1 MVRAGANGAGAL
13 NMSRKLVAAGASC
26 ALIVA
31 LFVLWIVHP
40 KKTAVTVQTPATPTA
55 PGAVRAFADP
65 LQQRIDEIVGRYRKT
80 IVLLEDDDSLPDAD
94 RETVSLVGR
103 IIFQENHQAIST
115 LSDELTSG
123 ILTAGDWSQSPAN
136 VSHFLDLIETQSDL
150 HDADKL
156 VFREIFSDMA
166 SSLSGLK
173 NPAAAKTQLE
183 QRVESDR
190 QALTEI
196 QSLYEKELDKIFGRF
211 ETRGMPVRR
220 EAWDRYVAY
229 LHTRYRRED
238 ILKSYESTVNRI
250 KLSARAGHQDNDLET
265 YGSKL
270 PPKTLLLTFD
280 DGPHPRY
287 TDRILEILRQ
297 HQIKSVFFELGTNLA
312 TVKNNNILPTRAATA
327 TRHLVEAGYAIGSH
341 GFSHQ
346 VLPKMSDREIGAEID
361 ETNRL
366 LQTVANVH
374 SPLFRPPYGER
385 DTKVL
390 AAIEAH
396 KMRSILWNIDSK
408 DWADPVAK
416 SVANRVIA
424 GARRADHGIIL
435 LHDIHER
442 TIDALPLIIET
453 LKSDGYRFLSWN
465 GEGFVEDSEDVIALT
480 KPAADPPPPLY
491 RESWAVVAGIDNYP
505 KWPKLQYAVN
515 DATGVRDLLVNKFG
529 FKRDHVITLFNE
541 EATREKILSALG
553 DTLSNPNNVHHD
565 DRVFI
570 FFAGH
575 GSTRRLPSGRDL
587 GYIIPWDADTQNFQ
601 GQAISMTN
609 FQDISESIPAKH
621 VFFVMDSCYS
631 GLAITR
637 AAQAGNNYLREMSR
651 RTAREMLTAGGAN
664 EEVADNGPNGHSVF
678 TWTLLQGLEGRADL
692 NSDGFIT
699 AAELAAYVGPS
710 VSTLS
715 HQTPAFGNLPGAEG
729 GEFIFELHPET
740 EALSQQ
746 SAQLDQEAIA
756 LNAQLDQIRK
766 EVAAKTARNNELR
779 RQIAAAK
786 SGQPGPPVAPP
797 PGKGSAATHLN
808 RGDALFKEKRYQEAL
823 DEFLAAAKLDP
834 ASALAANNVGFIYG
848 RLQRFDDSVQW
859 TRKAIEIDPKRAV
872 AYVNLGDM
880 YYQLN
885 RPEDAR
891 PYYEK
896 YLELA
901 SDKPYAATVRAR
913 LGR

>member
-1 MVRAGANGAGAL
+1 MSKKAKLIAAAASSAL
-13 NMSRKLVAAGASC
+13 II
-26 ALIVA
+26 ALIV
-31 LFVLWIVHP
+31 LWMVQS
-40 KKTAVTVQTPATPTA
+40 KKTGIVGRNGAPAPAGVSSA
-55 PGAVRAFADP
+55 PPDP
-65 LQQRIDEIVGRYRKT
+65 LQQRIDAIVARYRQT
-80 IVLLEDDDSLPDAD
+80 IVLLEDDSSLPESD
-94 RETVSLVGR
+94 RENASLVGR
-103 IIFQENHQAIST
+103 IIFQENHEALSA

-123 ILTAGDWSQSPAN
+123 ILNAGDWSQSPAG
-136 VSHFLDLIETQSDL
+136 VSHFLDLVETQSDL

-156 VFREIFSDMA
+156 VFREIFADIA
-166 SSLSGLK
+166 DTLSGLK
-173 NPAAAKTQLE
+173 SAIAAKVDLE
-183 QRVESDR
+183 RRVETDR
-190 QALTEI
+190 QALAEI
-196 QSLYEKELDKIFGRF
+196 QSLYEKELDKVFGRF

-229 LHTRYRRED
+229 LRTKYRRED
-238 ILKSYESTVNRI
+238 ILKSYGSTINRVRD
-250 KLSARAGHQDNDLET
+250 SAKASHQDNDLET

-287 TDRILEILRQ
+287 TDRVLEILRQ
-297 HQIKSVFFELGTNLA
+297 RGIKSVFFELGTNLA
-312 TVKNNNILPTRAATA
+312 AVNHDRIQPKRAASA
-327 TRHLVEAGYAIGSH
+327 ARHLVEAGYAIGSH
-341 GFSHQ
+341 GLSHA
-346 VLPKMSDREIGAEID
+346 VLPKMSDREIGDEID
-361 ETNRL
+361 RTNRL
-366 LQTVANVH
+366 IQTVVKVRT
-374 SPLFRPPYGER
+374 PLFRPPYGER

-390 AAIEAH
+390 AALEAH

-416 SVANRVIA
+416 SIANRVIA
-424 GARRADHGIIL
+424 SARRSGHGIIL

-442 TIDALPLIIET
+442 TVDALPLIIET
-453 LKSDGYRFLSWN
+453 LRADGFRFLSWD
-465 GEGFVEDSEDVIALT
+465 GEGFVEEPQGSITESGP
-480 KPAADPPPPLY
+480 PAQSFPPLY
-491 RESWAVVAGIDNYP
+491 GESWAVIAAIDNYP

-515 DATGVRDLLVNKFG
+515 DAGAIRDLLLNKFG

-541 EATREKILSALG
+541 EATREKLLSVLG
-553 DTLSNPNNVHHD
+553 DTLSNPKEVRRD
-565 DRVFI
+565 DRVFV

-637 AAQAGNNYLREMSR
+637 AGDSGNNYLRDMSR
-651 RTAREMLTAGGAN
+651 RTARQMLTAGGADQ
-664 EEVADNGPNGHSVF
+664 EVADNGPNGHSVF

-710 VSTLS
+710 VSALS
-715 HQTPAFGNLPGAEG
+715 HQTPAFGNLPGSEG

-740 EALSQQ
+740 EALSQL
-746 SAQLDQEAIA
+746 SAQLDQEAIQ
-756 LNAQLDQIRK
+756 LNAQLDEIRK
-766 EVAAKTARNNELR
+766 EIARKTSRNNELR

-786 SGQPGPPVAPP
+786 SGRPEAVIAPLK
-797 PGKGSAATHLN
+797 GKVSAAAHLN
-808 RGDALFKEKRYQEAL
+808 RGDTLFKEKRYQEAL
-823 DEFLAAAKLDP
+823 DEFLTAAKMDP
-834 ASALAANNVGFIYG
+834 KNALAANNVGFIYSKLM
-848 RLQRFDDSVQW
+848 RIEDSIQW
-859 TRKAIEIDPKRAV
+859 TRKAIEIDPKRSV
-872 AYVNLGDM
+872 AYQNLGDL

-885 RPEDAR
+885 RPEEAR

-913 LGR
+913 LGKK